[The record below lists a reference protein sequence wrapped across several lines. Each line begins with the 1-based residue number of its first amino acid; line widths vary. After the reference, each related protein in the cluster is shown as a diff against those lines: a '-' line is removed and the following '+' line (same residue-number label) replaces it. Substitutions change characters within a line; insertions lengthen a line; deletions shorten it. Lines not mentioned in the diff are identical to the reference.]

1 MASGLAWARAG
12 TPKPLAP
19 AHHNVCTSRRQRPHV
34 QRSRQPRA
42 RRSINLEQEHLFSQ
56 REKREMKRGVDGAA
70 RNTRGRSKRQPPQQ
84 SWSTPT
90 NGQAPAA
97 APRRFFPPTPAT
109 NDLPTQN
116 CADPWTE
123 EEDAVLREG
132 VLRFGTGD
140 WSNARA
146 AVRRRAVLSR
156 PGPGPAPAAAAA
168 GLLQVPHRRLRPRH
182 AEQRPG
188 DAERRHG
195 QLINVYS

>member
-1 MASGLAWARAG
+1 
-12 TPKPLAP
+12 
-19 AHHNVCTSRRQRPHV
+19 
-34 QRSRQPRA
+34 
-42 RRSINLEQEHLFSQ
+42 
-56 REKREMKRGVDGAA
+56 MKRGVDGAA

-140 WSNARA
+140 WSKVARH
-146 AVRRRAVLSR
+146 
-156 PGPGPAPAAAAA
+156 
-168 GLLQVPHRRLRPRH
+168 LLPQ
-182 AEQRPG
+182 
-188 DAERRHG
+188 
-195 QLINVYS
+195 